1 MRSPSIHV
9 NRAASVA
16 FLAERVGFVPLTHA
30 CASRFRGTGPKRSAK
45 NAALAAL
52 FAFMVLTA
60 WLPAQQPSATT
71 DYSRGPDWF
80 PNVIRP
86 YRAQKIAGTPV
97 TDQVD
102 LSRLAVGGTLRLS
115 LAQLRS
121 AVLGNNLDVAAV
133 ADNASMAETDVLRA
147 RGGGAPRGAPGVR
160 IPSGLFAGAIGAGV
174 GDTTSAGGSSGAG
187 GITGN
192 ARQVTAR
199 PRGSYDP
206 SVAFS
211 FSVDKNASP
220 LNTLVVAGLPSV
232 ETSTTALQ
240 ARFAQAFTTGTSVT
254 VSFNNQR
261 QKSTQKFLRFNPSVV
276 SAFSLTVTQ
285 QLMNGYGKEV
295 NGRFLTVAE
304 RGKRIAAEAARQEV
318 MTTLSQA
325 ESLYW
330 DLVAARD
337 DVRVAQEALAVAQQL
352 LEDNTAREEMG
363 ALSKMEV
370 FTAASEAAAR
380 RRDLVATQAVFDLRE
395 ADLKALLTRD
405 FARVFESV
413 RLDPVDS
420 LPDPVMENP
429 PQLQDFL
436 AEAVRNRPELRQ
448 AEANL
453 ENQEVAVRYTRNLLK
468 PTFVLF
474 GMLNSSGL
482 YGNRLIDLSTG
493 ALVFPGGMSQTF
505 RQVTHFD
512 YPEYALGFSLQIP
525 LLNRSAQADHHRA
538 RIELEQSQTALEQA
552 RSRIHLEVRNAITA
566 LVQSR
571 AAAQSARK
579 AVELREKSLQEQQEK
594 LMAGL
599 STPYE
604 VIRVQRDLMAAQ
616 FEEVQARASYAKAR
630 VELDRATGRTGE
642 K

>member
-1 MRSPSIHV
+1 VS
-9 NRAASVA
+9 
-16 FLAERVGFVPLTHA
+16 L
-30 CASRFRGTGPKRSAK
+30 
-45 NAALAAL
+45 
-52 FAFMVLTA
+52 
-60 WLPAQQPSATT
+60 LPGVFAQQVP
-71 DYSRGPDWF
+71 DYSRGPAWF

-86 YRAQKIAGTPV
+86 YQSQKVTGTPM

-102 LSRLAVGGTLRLS
+102 LFTLAVNGTVRLS

-121 AVLGNNLDVAAV
+121 AVLGNNLDIAA
-133 ADNASMAETDVLRA
+133 ASDNDSMADTDILRA

-174 GDTTSAGGSSGAG
+174 GDATTAGGSSGAG

-192 ARQVTAR
+192 ARQVSAR

-206 SVAFS
+206 SVALS
-211 FSVDKNASP
+211 FSVDKTTSP

-240 ARFAQAFTTGTSVT
+240 ARFAQAFTTGTSVS

-261 QKSTQKFLRFNPSVV
+261 QNSTQRFLRFNPSVV
-276 SAFSLTVTQ
+276 SSFSLVVTQ
-285 QLMNGYGKEV
+285 QLMNGFGTEV

-304 RGKRIAAEAARQEV
+304 RGKRIAAEAARQQVIE
-318 MTTLSQA
+318 TLSDA

-337 DVRVAQEALAVAQQL
+337 NVRVAQQALAVAEQF

-363 ALSKMEV
+363 AISKMEV

-380 RRDLVATQAVFDLRE
+380 RRDLISAQAVFDTRE

-405 FARVFESV
+405 FSKIFQSI
-413 RLDPVDS
+413 RLDPIDT
-420 LPDPVMENP
+420 LPDPVDNTPRLED
-429 PQLQDFL
+429 LL
-436 AEAVRNRPELRQ
+436 SEAVRNRPEIRQ

-453 ENQEVAVRYTRNLLK
+453 ENQEVAIRYTKNLLK

-474 GMLNSSGL
+474 GMVNSSGL
-482 YGNRLIDLSTG
+482 YGNRLIDLAT
-493 ALVFPGGMSQTF
+493 APVVFPGGISQTF
-505 RQVTHFD
+505 RQVSRFD
-512 YPEYALGFSLQIP
+512 YPEYAFGFSLQIP
-525 LLNRSAQADHHRA
+525 LLNRSAQADHYRA
-538 RIELEQSQTALEQA
+538 RIELAQSQTALEQS

-566 LVQSR
+566 LVQSS
-571 AAAQSARK
+571 AQAQSARK
-579 AVELREKSLQEQQEK
+579 AAELQEKSLQEQQEK

-604 VIRVQRDLMAAQ
+604 VIRRQRDLMVAQ
-616 FEEVQARASYAKAR
+616 FEEVRARASYAKAR

>member
-1 MRSPSIHV
+1 MRKGELRDP
-9 NRAASVA
+9 RDGRDKR
-16 FLAERVGFVPLTHA
+16 RVGLSGSLV
-30 CASRFRGTGPKRSAK
+30 
-45 NAALAAL
+45 ALVALVSLLPGL
-52 FAFMVLTA
+52 FA
-60 WLPAQQPSATT
+60 QQAS
-71 DYSRGPDWF
+71 DYSRGPAWF

-86 YRAQKIAGTPV
+86 YQAQKMPGIPIN
-97 TDQVD
+97 DQVD
-102 LSRLAVGGTLRLS
+102 LVALAVDGTLRLS
-115 LAQLRS
+115 LVQLRS
-121 AVLGNNLDVAAV
+121 AVLANNLDIAAV
-133 ADNASMAETDVLRA
+133 ADNGSMADMDILRA

-174 GDTTSAGGSSGAG
+174 GDTTTAGGSSGAG

-192 ARQVTAR
+192 ARQVVAR

-206 SVAFS
+206 SLALS
-211 FSVDKNASP
+211 FSVDRTASP

-240 ARFAQAFTTGTSVT
+240 ARFAQAFTTGTSVS

-261 QKSTQKFLRFNPSVV
+261 QNSTQRFLRFNPSVV
-276 SAFSLTVTQ
+276 SAFSLTFTQ
-285 QLMNGYGKEV
+285 QLMNGYGREV

-304 RGKRIAAEAARQEV
+304 RGKRIAAEAARQQII
-318 MTTLSQA
+318 TTLAQA

-337 DVRVAQEALAVAQQL
+337 DVRVAQQALAVAQQL
-352 LEDNTAREEMG
+352 LDENTAREEMG

-370 FTAASEAAAR
+370 FTAASETAAR
-380 RRDLVATQAVFDLRE
+380 RRDLIAAQAVFDARE

-405 FARVFESV
+405 YAKVFESI
-413 RLDPVDS
+413 RLDPTDT
-420 LPDPVMENP
+420 LPDPVENP
-429 PQLQDFL
+429 PKLEDLL
-436 AEAVRNRPELRQ
+436 AEAVRNRPEIRQ

-453 ENQEVAVRYTRNLLK
+453 ENQKVAIRYTKNLLK

-482 YGNRLIDLSTG
+482 YGNRFIDMSTG
-493 ALVFPGGMSQTF
+493 GVIFPGGMSQAF
-505 RQVTHFD
+505 RQVTHFE
-512 YPEYALGFSLQIP
+512 YPEYAFGFSLQIP
-525 LLNRSAQADHHRA
+525 LLNRSAQADHYRA
-538 RIELEQSQTALEQA
+538 RIELAQSQTALQQT

-566 LVQSR
+566 LVQSS
-571 AAAQSARK
+571 AQARSARK
-579 AVELREKSLQEQQEK
+579 AVELGEKSLQDQQEK

-604 VIRVQRDLMAAQ
+604 VIRRQRDLMVAQ
-616 FEEVQARASYAKAR
+616 FQEVRARTSYAKAR
-630 VELDRATGRTGE
+630 VELDRATGKTGE